1 LGVDGD
7 AFVLTTCKQN
17 PGPIARAVYVLHRAE
32 KVDIFGAD
40 DIIRYGQK
48 VKIECNPHIYRK
60 KLFVASTPQSSQC
73 YSPESRKQ
81 EASCHSIDHYV
92 GTWIVETLD
101 PNFRFECEGQPVK
114 ANEPL
119 LFRHA
124 QTGHYLA
131 SDTVRHGNEFG
142 GEWEVMCHSFHGQNK
157 TQNLQLEKTGH
168 STADIPARF
177 QHEQNH
183 FVIVTAPDASFSK
196 AIEELHKFSIE
207 DLIAEIKAKILERSA
222 GGIKGIAR
230 IFRAMDDN
238 GNAQLDCDDFRWGFI
253 DYGFNLSKEEAA
265 KVMEQF
271 DHNKDGT
278 VNFDE
283 FLRFLKVSVLTTV
296 F

>member
-1 LGVDGD
+1 M
-7 AFVLTTCKQN
+7 
-17 PGPIARAVYVLHRAE
+17 
-32 KVDIFGAD
+32 
-40 DIIRYGQK
+40 
-48 VKIECNPHIYRK
+48 
-60 KLFVASTPQSSQC
+60 
-73 YSPESRKQ
+73 
-81 EASCHSIDHYV
+81 
-92 GTWIVETLD
+92 
-101 PNFRFECEGQPVK
+101 RFEREGEPIK
-114 ANEPL
+114 ANEPC

-131 SDTVRHGNEFG
+131 SDSVRHGNEFG

-168 STADIPARF
+168 STSDIPARF
-177 QHEQNH
+177 QQEQNH

-238 GNAQLDCDDFRWGFI
+238 GNRQLDCDDFRWGFI
-253 DYGFNLSKEEAA
+253 DYGFNLSKEEVA

-283 FLRFLKVSVLTTV
+283 FLRYLKGDLNEGRKALIKQAFDKLDVNKNGAVELNDIASLYDASQHPDVVSGTKSAD
-296 F
+296 